1 MTDKKYIYDFEI
13 YKNFCGVTFIP
24 EDVSQ
29 QLIDTYV
36 NIDILRIDAE
46 DKINNYIKDVTFEDA
61 IKKDD
66 YLDNLQNNI
75 IKYKADKK
83 KILTAMGAKQFYIWN
98 SLNGKDFHN
107 DLLYIQNFFISH
119 KIVTGYNSNNYD
131 KIMLILLLYNAKYV
145 TPEGYHYKEK
155 MNLTDFMFRHSQKC
169 INFGNGYLY
178 TLGINKSFNIP
189 FTNYDIQKILYLDKS
204 FTSLKQVAIILKWYR
219 IQDLPIHYLANIDE
233 DDIETIMDYNVNDNL
248 ITLTLKRTVKD
259 EIDLRD
265 DITSEFGIDVRN
277 MSRSSIG
284 KAITT
289 KLYSDFTGLEKKD
302 FYDLRT
308 NRRVIYLEDVVS
320 DIIKFKTPTLHNLLA
335 TILKSKIIVG
345 SKDKKDKFAYTFKF
359 GDNQYTMALGGLH
372 SKDTPGILVADDY
385 ILRDAD
391 VNMNM

>member
-119 KIVTGYNSNNYD
+119 KIVTGYNSNNY
-131 KIMLILLLYNAKYV
+131 
-145 TPEGYHYKEK
+145 
-155 MNLTDFMFRHSQKC
+155 
-169 INFGNGYLY
+169 Y
-178 TLGINKSFNIP
+178 TS
-189 FTNYDIQKILYLDKS
+189 
-204 FTSLKQVAIILKWYR
+204 SL
-219 IQDLPIHYLANIDE
+219 
-233 DDIETIMDYNVNDNL
+233 
-248 ITLTLKRTVKD
+248 
-259 EIDLRD
+259 
-265 DITSEFGIDVRN
+265 
-277 MSRSSIG
+277 
-284 KAITT
+284 
-289 KLYSDFTGLEKKD
+289 
-302 FYDLRT
+302 
-308 NRRVIYLEDVVS
+308 
-320 DIIKFKTPTLHNLLA
+320 
-335 TILKSKIIVG
+335 
-345 SKDKKDKFAYTFKF
+345 
-359 GDNQYTMALGGLH
+359 
-372 SKDTPGILVADDY
+372 
-385 ILRDAD
+385 
-391 VNMNM
+391 

>member
-1 MTDKKYIYDFEI
+1 
-13 YKNFCGVTFIP
+13 
-24 EDVSQ
+24 
-29 QLIDTYV
+29 
-36 NIDILRIDAE
+36 
-46 DKINNYIKDVTFEDA
+46 
-61 IKKDD
+61 
-66 YLDNLQNNI
+66 
-75 IKYKADKK
+75 
-83 KILTAMGAKQFYIWN
+83 
-98 SLNGKDFHN
+98 
-107 DLLYIQNFFISH
+107 
-119 KIVTGYNSNNYD
+119 
-131 KIMLILLLYNAKYV
+131 
-145 TPEGYHYKEK
+145 
-155 MNLTDFMFRHSQKC
+155 
-169 INFGNGYLY
+169 
-178 TLGINKSFNIP
+178 
-189 FTNYDIQKILYLDKS
+189 
-204 FTSLKQVAIILKWYR
+204 
-219 IQDLPIHYLANIDE
+219 
-233 DDIETIMDYNVNDNL
+233 MDYNVNDDL